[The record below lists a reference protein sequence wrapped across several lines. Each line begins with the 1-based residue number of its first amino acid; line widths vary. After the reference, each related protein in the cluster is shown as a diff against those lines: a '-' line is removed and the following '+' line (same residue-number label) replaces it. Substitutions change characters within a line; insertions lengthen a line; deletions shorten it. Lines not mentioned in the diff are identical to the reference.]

1 MAHGRGF
8 TAIVYAIFVFLALI
22 LVAFSISLPT
32 WILSDT
38 SDGACGPFT
47 YSNDRSNINDV
58 ALWDKLV
65 KDNPV
70 VFWLASSVCLL
81 LAGVLLLAGFVFIS
95 FQACLP
101 TKLLGLT
108 RFLLLLCVVLEVASA
123 CLFASGLGNA
133 TVDASDDPINSV
145 VFAVCPCEESGP
157 FQTGTCGIGAG
168 NLLVGVSVLV
178 TFVSTM
184 IGFLTFN
191 STIAKVHPFSNE
203 DSRFL

>member
-1 MAHGRGF
+1 MCMEG
-8 TAIVYAIFVFLALI
+8 I
-22 LVAFSISLPT
+22 
-32 WILSDT
+32 
-38 SDGACGPFT
+38 
-47 YSNDRSNINDV
+47 
-58 ALWDKLV
+58 
-65 KDNPV
+65 
-70 VFWLASSVCLL
+70 LL
-81 LAGVLLLAGFVFIS
+81 LSLCISSGKQTICVFFTTIVH
-95 FQACLP
+95 FIIY
-101 TKLLGLT
+101 
-108 RFLLLLCVVLEVASA
+108 FIIFHVVVNEK
-123 CLFASGLGNA
+123 
-133 TVDASDDPINSV
+133 

>member
-145 VFAVCPCEESGP
+145 VSTRYVYGGNFIVVIVYQFWETNNLCLFYNYRSLHNL
-157 FQTGTCGIGAG
+157 FYYFSCGC
-168 NLLVGVSVLV
+168 
-178 TFVSTM
+178 
-184 IGFLTFN
+184 
-191 STIAKVHPFSNE
+191 K
-203 DSRFL
+203 